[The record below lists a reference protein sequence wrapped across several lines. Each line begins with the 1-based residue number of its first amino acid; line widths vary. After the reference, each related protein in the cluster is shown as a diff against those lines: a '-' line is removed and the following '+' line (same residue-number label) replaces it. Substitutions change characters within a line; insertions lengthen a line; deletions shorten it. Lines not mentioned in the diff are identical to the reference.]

1 MRKNDKRLEELFV
14 EAVTENNL
22 EKVRACITLGI
33 DVNVMFNPNDC
44 ALHVAMDWAIGG
56 QWEMF
61 ELFLTQ
67 PNIDVNMTDWDGE
80 TALMLAS
87 ASGAENVVQRLSQV
101 PGLDFNARSND
112 GWTAAFQAVAN
123 RELECVKVLS
133 AIPGVNWN
141 IKENHGWS
149 PMASALNNGF
159 VEILKIL
166 LTIQSIDFG
175 ITDGQNRSIAQ
186 IAVEGSG
193 RNRNDYMEDS
203 LLCLELLSRESRV
216 NWNVRN
222 GNGETPIMYTWKNR
236 KSEMFKIL
244 AKIPTIDMD
253 SFMQDSFNTAP
264 ECPVCFEKF
273 TRNDN
278 IFQCIQGHFVC
289 ERCYEQIQN
298 CPKCRGQMI
307 GRAHDFEQF
316 FQTLHI

>member
-1 MRKNDKRLEELFV
+1 MSKNDKRLEELFV
-14 EAVTENNL
+14 DAVKHNNL
-22 EKVRACITLGI
+22 DKVRACITLGI
-33 DVNVMFNPNDC
+33 NVNVRLDSRQC
-44 ALHVAMDWAIGG
+44 HGSALCWAMHWAIHG
-56 QWEMF
+56 QWEML
-61 ELFLTQ
+61 ELFLVQ
-67 PNIDVNMTDWDGE
+67 PNFDVNISVDYGL
-80 TALMLAS
+80 TALMW
-87 ASGAENVVQRLSQV
+87 ASGSGNESLVRRLCQV
-101 PGLDFNARSND
+101 PSIDFNARCQR
-112 GWTAAFQAVAN
+112 GRTAALLAVKSMN
-123 RELECVKVLS
+123 LGRVRVLS
-133 AIPGVNWN
+133 AIPGINWN
-141 IKENHGWS
+141 IKSNEGWS
-149 PMASALNNGF
+149 PMSLALDDGQ

-166 LTIQSIDFG
+166 LTLQSIDFG
-175 ITDGQNRSIAQ
+175 ITDGKNRSIAQ
-186 IAVEGSG
+186 IAVEG
-193 RNRNDYMEDS
+193 NS
-203 LLCLELLSRESRV
+203 LQCLELLSKESRV
-216 NWNVRN
+216 DWNVRN